1 LKLHYPSLCHILSD
15 SEVEQGLT
23 EGGPIEAILAKRAK
37 LQDLRESYPRIYP
50 KQIRLA
56 REYRCLGGILREV
69 MFLITNNIMR
79 LKGTGL

>member
-1 LKLHYPSLCHILSD
+1 LSD

-23 EGGPIEAILAKRAK
+23 EGGPIEAILAKRAT
-37 LQDLRESYPRIYP
+37 LQDLRESKP

-56 REYRCLGGILREV
+56 REYRCSGGVLREV

-79 LKGTGL
+79 LKGTAL